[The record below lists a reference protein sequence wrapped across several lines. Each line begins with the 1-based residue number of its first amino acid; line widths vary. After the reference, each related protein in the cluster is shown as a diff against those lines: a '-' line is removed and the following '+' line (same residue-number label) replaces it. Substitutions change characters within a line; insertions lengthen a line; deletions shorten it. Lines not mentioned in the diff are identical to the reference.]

1 MLKAIKAVQKNL
13 ETGEIR
19 ISADKKGKFK
29 FKLIAKNYK
38 ILAIS
43 ASYSVEK
50 SAIRASESFKKY
62 ALIADIVDVE
72 INDNELATPI
82 EITTTEDKDGG
93 KFAIEKFDG
102 EYSWDLKAS
111 NGQILCQAEGYTS
124 KAGCMYSIETFKKNI
139 VEGQFKCV
147 KDKNGHY
154 CYKLYTANNRV
165 CAVGESYTSKQSAES
180 AANSVVAFYKNATV
194 EEIK

>member
-1 MLKAIKAVQKNL
+1 MLL
-13 ETGEIR
+13 
-19 ISADKKGKFK
+19 
-29 FKLIAKNYK
+29 
-38 ILAIS
+38 
-43 ASYSVEK
+43 
-50 SAIRASESFKKY
+50 ASESFKKY
-62 ALIADIVDVE
+62 AKIADIVDVE
-72 INDNELATPI
+72 LDDQESKTATPI
-82 EITTTEDKDGG
+82 KIEVTEDKDGG
-93 KFAIEKFDG
+93 KFVIEKFDG

-124 KAGCMYSIETFKKNI
+124 KNGCMYSIETFKKNI
-139 VEGQFKCV
+139 VEGQFKCI

-180 AANSVVAFYKNATV
+180 AANSVVSYYKNAKI